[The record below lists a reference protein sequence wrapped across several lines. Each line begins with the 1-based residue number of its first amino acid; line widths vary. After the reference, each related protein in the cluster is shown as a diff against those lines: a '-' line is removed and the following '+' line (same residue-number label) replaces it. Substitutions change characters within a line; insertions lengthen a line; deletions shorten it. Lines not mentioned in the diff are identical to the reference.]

1 MKRLYLIIDGY
12 NLTGTLHRD
21 LEKARE
27 YIINKLDEYSLRRGH
42 EIILVFDGYKSL
54 NRERKILS
62 RNRLKIVYTRMGE
75 SADEYILRTIST
87 DKREWI
93 VVSSDRSIQKEAWA
107 QRCIPIDSWL
117 FLDIIDKA
125 LRRNENNDHIKKDI
139 LPEEIIE
146 KLYDEEIEINSPK
159 KMGNPKKPS
168 KKERLISRVVKELGI
183 L

>member
-12 NLTGTLHRD
+12 NLIGILHQN

-27 YIINKLDEYSLRRGH
+27 YIIDKLDEYSLKRGH
-42 EIILVFDGYKSL
+42 EITLVFDGYRSPNL
-54 NRERKILS
+54 ERKIFL

-93 VVSSDRSIQKEAWA
+93 VVTSDRSIQKEAWA
-107 QRCIPIDSWL
+107 QRCIPVDSNL
-117 FLDIIDKA
+117 FMDIMDKA
-125 LRRNENNDHIKKDI
+125 LREKVNEVYPEEDG

-146 KLYDEEIEINSPK
+146 KLYDGTEMKPSQR
-159 KMGNPKKPS
+159 MGNPRKLS
-168 KKERLISRVVKELGI
+168 KKERLISRVVKEL
-183 L
+183 